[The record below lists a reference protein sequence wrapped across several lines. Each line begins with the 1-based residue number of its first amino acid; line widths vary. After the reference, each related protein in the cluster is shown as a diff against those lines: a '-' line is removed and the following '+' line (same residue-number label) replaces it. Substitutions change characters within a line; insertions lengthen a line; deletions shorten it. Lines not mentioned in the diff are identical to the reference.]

1 MKINVSEIMRLN
13 GRLSDIETEL
23 ASVFVKISNE
33 LTAISN
39 NIKTSILIESNRNVI
54 EKMENLSFT
63 INHNLDKLIEFLTT
77 QLNSYTVTNEEATA
91 SLEHLI
97 EQITNVFDSSGTVI
111 MSTKT
116 ETIMSGTTT
125 VSEAAPSL
133 ADSIDISVYKD
144 NPEMGFVVS
153 TGHPVYELTDSERH
167 FMYSIVAAEA
177 INDYD
182 DALAVSSV
190 ILNRA
195 DANNMTPEAIMT
207 RKNQFEAYG
216 GGSGPYLKYQN
227 GSKEIPEAVK
237 RAVDDALNG
246 VRNCGYFSFNANSN
260 TGYSDIQVVD
270 GGNRFK

>member
-13 GRLSDIETEL
+13 GRLSNIETEL
-23 ASVFVKISNE
+23 ASVFVKISDE

-39 NIKTSILIESNRNVI
+39 NIKTSILIESNRNV
-54 EKMENLSFT
+54 SFT

-153 TGHPVYELTDSERH
+153 TGL
-167 FMYSIVAAEA
+167 
-177 INDYD
+177 
-182 DALAVSSV
+182 
-190 ILNRA
+190 
-195 DANNMTPEAIMT
+195 
-207 RKNQFEAYG
+207 
-216 GGSGPYLKYQN
+216 
-227 GSKEIPEAVK
+227 
-237 RAVDDALNG
+237 
-246 VRNCGYFSFNANSN
+246 
-260 TGYSDIQVVD
+260 
-270 GGNRFK
+270 